1 MSGTREWD
9 AGTYDR
15 VSEPQLAWGRTV
27 LERLAPAGNE
37 LVLDAGCGTGRVT
50 ELLLDAL
57 PQGSVLGVDGSSAMI
72 EAARGRLGPAVRLI
86 HADLLELQLPEPVD
100 AVFST
105 ATFHWIADH
114 HRLFANI
121 GTWLRP
127 GGRLE
132 AQCGGEGNV
141 AGFFAIVD
149 RVAAREPYATSLT
162 RMAPSRHFAGPEE
175 TAALLEGAG
184 FVAVRCWL
192 EPSQTRPP
200 DPRDYIEGVCL
211 GAHTAVLPESQR
223 ENFVDDVYQEWAT
236 DPVLDYVRLNI
247 SARRRASDGGGRA
260 VSNS

>member
-15 VSEPQLAWGRTV
+15 VSEPQLAWGRAV
-27 LERLAPAGNE
+27 LDRLGPAGDE

-50 ELLLDAL
+50 ELLIDAL
-57 PQGSVLGVDGSSAMI
+57 PDGSVIGVDGSREMI
-72 EAARGRLGPAVRLI
+72 DAARGRLGPAVRLI
-86 HADLLELQLPEPVD
+86 HSDLLELQLPDPVD
-100 AVFST
+100 AVFSS
-105 ATFHWIADH
+105 ATFHWIRDH
-114 HRLFANI
+114 RRLFMNI
-121 GTWLRP
+121 ATWLRP

-149 RVAAREPYATSLT
+149 RVAAREPYATSLAN
-162 RMAPSRHFAGPEE
+162 MAPSRHFAGPGE

-184 FVAVRCWL
+184 FVDVRCWL

-200 DPRDYIEGVCL
+200 DPRAYIEGVCL
-211 GAHTAVLPESQR
+211 GAHTTALPESAR
-223 ENFVDDVYQEWAT
+223 ESFVADVYEEWAA

-247 SARRRASDGGGRA
+247 SARRRSAD
-260 VSNS
+260 